1 MVINSANIGAGIGL
15 ILIIIGWIMQII
27 YSWNGKRELRKR
39 TLTFYNLGVAVL
51 IINSVFI
58 VGTIDSIVV
67 LNFVT
72 LVLASILLMRVSKS
86 EVKEGKNLHVARRKK
101 KR

>member
-15 ILIIIGWIMQII
+15 ILISIGWLLQIMH
-27 YSWNGKRELRKR
+27 SWNGRREIRKR
-39 TLTFYNLGVAVL
+39 TLIFYNLGVAVL
-51 IINSVFI
+51 IINSVF
-58 VGTIDSIVV
+58 VVKALDSIAV

-86 EVKEGKNLHVARRKK
+86 EVKENSRTARRKK